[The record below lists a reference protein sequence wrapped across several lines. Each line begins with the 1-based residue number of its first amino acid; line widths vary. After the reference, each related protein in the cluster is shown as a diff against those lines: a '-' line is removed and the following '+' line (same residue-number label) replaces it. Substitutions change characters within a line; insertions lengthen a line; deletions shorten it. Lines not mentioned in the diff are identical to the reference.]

1 MPQDS
6 DFSQTVKVNLFELTN
21 EELHHRLLNRAADER
36 RLTHQILQLIAEVD
50 QRKLY
55 LPMAQ
60 ASLFDYLV
68 TLIGYTPASA
78 QRRIDAARMMQ
89 QVPEVGSKIENG
101 SLKLSQ
107 VSQVQK
113 VLRLVRKTDNLQL
126 LPDEKKDLLA
136 KLENKTGAESE
147 LILAQEFKLPPQ
159 TQFRQKIQ
167 QDESVRIELT
177 LSKEQI
183 EIVERAKAL
192 LSHALPGATLAEVIV
207 SLAERYVRT
216 RVGAKSK
223 SKGQT
228 ETKMKTE
235 MKTETET
242 NAEAWTK
249 SSIDQGSTSA
259 PEGTERQ
266 RRGVS
271 KQAIPAAIKKNVLSR
286 NQGCEFRDAKT
297 GRVCGSKMFLEV
309 DHVQP
314 RFAGG
319 GNEPFNLRP
328 MCSSHNKF
336 RYTAGC

>member
-1 MPQDS
+1 MTQDF
-6 DFSQTVKVNLFELTN
+6 DLSQTVRRSLFELTN
-21 EELHHRLLNRAADER
+21 EELHHQLLNRAADER

-50 QRKLY
+50 LRKLY

-113 VLRLVRKTDNLQL
+113 VLRLVRKTDNIQL
-126 LPDEKKDLLA
+126 LSNEKKDLLA
-136 KLENKTGAESE
+136 KLENKTGVESE

-167 QDESVRIELT
+167 RDESVRIELT
-177 LSKEQI
+177 LSKEQM
-183 EIVERAKAL
+183 EVVERAKAL

-207 SLAERYVRT
+207 DLAERYVRT
-216 RVGAKSK
+216 RVGAKSRSK
-223 SKGQT
+223 SQT
-228 ETKMKTE
+228 V
-235 MKTETET
+235 TETEA
-242 NAEAWTK
+242 NAEVETK
-249 SSIDQGSTSA
+249 TRTDQGSTSA
-259 PEGTERQ
+259 AEGTGCQSRE
-266 RRGVS
+266 VS
-271 KQAIPAAIKKNVLSR
+271 QQAIPAAVKKNVLGRS
-286 NQGCEFRDAKT
+286 QGCDLGIKRQERFADRD
-297 GRVCGSKMFLEV
+297 GFLRLI
-309 DHVQP
+309 QP

-319 GNEPFNLRP
+319 GNEPNDCRQNWQRVPIPCRNNPF
-328 MCSSHNKF
+328 
-336 RYTAGC
+336 

>member
-1 MPQDS
+1 MTQDFE
-6 DFSQTVKVNLFELTN
+6 FSQTVKMNLFELTN
-21 EELHHRLLNRAADER
+21 EELHHRLLNRAAEER

-68 TLIGYTPASA
+68 KLIGYTPASA

-89 QVPEVGSKIENG
+89 QVPELGSKIEDG

-107 VSQVQK
+107 VSQVQQI
-113 VLRLVRKTDNLQL
+113 LRLVRKNDNIQL
-126 LPDEKKDLLA
+126 LPNEKKDLLA
-136 KLENKTGAESE
+136 KLENKTGEESE

-177 LSKEQI
+177 LSKKQM

-207 SLAERYVRT
+207 NLAERYVRT
-216 RVGAKSK
+216 RVGAKFRSK
-223 SKGQT
+223 SQT
-228 ETKMKTE
+228 KP
-235 MKTETET
+235 ETET
-242 NAEAWTK
+242 NADFESK
-249 SSIDQGSTSA
+249 DRIDQDSTSA
-259 PEGTERQ
+259 TEGTASQ
-266 RRGVS
+266 RRVVS
-271 KQAIPAAIKKNVLSR
+271 QQAIPAAVKKKVLGRS
-286 NQGCEFRDAKT
+286 QGCEFRDSKT
-297 GRVCGSKMFLEV
+297 GKVCGSKRFLEV
-309 DHVQP
+309 DHIQP

-319 GNEPFNLRP
+319 GNDPFNLRT

-336 RYTAGC
+336 RYTNRC